1 MSTIKHKT
9 TQHFG
14 VLEEAREAVVRLS
27 TLQKF
32 LSPADEE
39 TLALLMDKKF
49 MDHLGK
55 SLSEVKKAKLSPLV
69 SVLK

>member
-1 MSTIKHKT
+1 MSIIKHKT
-9 TQHFG
+9 TRPFG

-32 LSPADEE
+32 LSPEDEE

-55 SLSEVKKAKLSPLV
+55 SLSEVKKAKLSPLT